1 MESGRERVAAA
12 ASRPDGPLFVARRA
26 PSHGG
31 RPTRPTIVG
40 VVTIESDPTPAG
52 LAFEPS
58 AIRRLRFTGRSMGP
72 TGRVRLHYAL
82 DDVETFTE
90 TFDIPLA
97 PGVAVDEAAVGPLL
111 DLLHWV
117 AGVSYFKMA
126 APPEVACETGPP
138 PPAAAALLEA
148 LYSEGL
154 GEFAYENRARLP
166 RLPRPVFPRADA
178 PPPAAPERT
187 DPRRVLVPVGG
198 GKDSIV
204 ALETVRRSGAEF
216 ALFAVNALDPMR
228 RTAQAAGVPLLE
240 VARAMPLDDI
250 RRLNL
255 SGALNGHV
263 PITAII
269 TCVALLTARVNG
281 FDAVALANERSA
293 SQGNLVHDGVEVNH
307 QFSKSAR
314 AEGLLRAAAAEA
326 VPDVDVFSLLRPA
339 SELAIARTFAR
350 DLPQYHRAFTSCN
363 RNFRTDPGL
372 RGAEAWCRDCPK
384 CRFVFLVLAPFSDP
398 GTLADVFGGAMLD
411 DDAQSEGFAL
421 LTATGGHKPFE
432 CVGEEQESLA
442 AVELL
447 ADDPRWRDQ
456 RVVRHLVAE
465 ALDVQGRDPARA
477 EAALRLTDAHH
488 VPPKLAAAVRSFLG

>member
-1 MESGRERVAAA
+1 MTIDSGPTPSRAA
-12 ASRPDGPLFVARRA
+12 F
-26 PSHGG
+26 
-31 RPTRPTIVG
+31 
-40 VVTIESDPTPAG
+40 DPTQVG
-52 LAFEPS
+52 RF
-58 AIRRLRFTGRSMGP
+58 RFTRRSIGP
-72 TGRVRLHYAL
+72 TGRVRLEYAL
-82 DDVETFTE
+82 DDLETFTE
-90 TFDIPLA
+90 TFDLPLA
-97 PGVAVDEAAVGPLL
+97 PGVAVDEDAAAPLL

-126 APPEVACETGPP
+126 APPEVACETGAP
-138 PPAAAALLEA
+138 PPAAAEYLEA

-154 GEFAYENRARLP
+154 GEFAYENRERLAH
-166 RLPRPVFPRADA
+166 LPRPVFPRSD
-178 PPPAAPERT
+178 AAPVPVPEAR
-187 DPRRVLVPVGG
+187 DPKRVLVPVGG

-204 ALETVRRSGAEF
+204 ALETVRRSGTDL

-228 RTAQAAGVPLLE
+228 RTAQTAGLPLLE
-240 VARAMPLDDI
+240 VARALPLDDI

-269 TCVALLTARVNG
+269 ACVALLTAKLNG

-314 AEGLLRAAAAEA
+314 AEELLRAAAAGA
-326 VPDVDVFSLLRPA
+326 VPEVDVFSLLRPA

-372 RGAEAWCRDCPK
+372 RGGEAWCRDCPK
-384 CRFVFLVLAPFSDP
+384 CRFVFLILAPFSSPD
-398 GTLADVFGGAMLD
+398 TLADVFGGAMLD
-411 DDAQSEGFAL
+411 DPDQYEGFAL

-447 ADDPRWRDQ
+447 ADDERWRDQ
-456 RVVRHLVAE
+456 AVVRRLVAD
-465 ALDVQGRDPARA
+465 ALDVQGRDPART
-477 EAALRLTDAHH
+477 AAILRLGDEHH
-488 VPPKLAAAVRSFLG
+488 VPPKLAAAVQGFLG